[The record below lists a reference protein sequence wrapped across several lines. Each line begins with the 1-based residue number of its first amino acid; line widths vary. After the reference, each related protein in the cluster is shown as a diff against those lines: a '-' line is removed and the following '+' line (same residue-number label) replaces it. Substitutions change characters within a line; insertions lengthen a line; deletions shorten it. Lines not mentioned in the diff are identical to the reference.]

1 MLYRMCLVKAVFSRS
16 QLISF
21 STFAQLNIYP
31 LDFELFDWDEEGES
45 RNPNDNIRGVDQ
57 TFQTKNL
64 RGTISTVSSAPT
76 FEGEPKIR

>member
-1 MLYRMCLVKAVFSRS
+1 MLHKLNVILKYLQS
-16 QLISF
+16 QKIE
-21 STFAQLNIYP
+21 I
-31 LDFELFDWDEEGES
+31 FDWDEEGES